1 MHTRLTA
8 LLGTTILAGALI
20 SAPAIAQEVDTAT
33 QVDEIVVTGT
43 RIVRPNQTSATAVQ
57 SVNSEAIA
65 LSGQT
70 NVGDILRSLPSAGQS
85 ALTPS
90 SSNFLTANNGVTS
103 VNLRSLGEARTLV
116 LVNGRRYIGGV
127 PGTSTVDFATLPTEF
142 IDRIDVVTG
151 GASSVYGSDALAG
164 VVNIITQRNYQ
175 GFEAFGQYGITERG
189 DGENYKFGFKLGSN
203 FADDRGNFVAS
214 LSYNET
220 HGIYARDRGDRGM
233 ALDGTSDTFKK
244 TKYFSGS
251 SVTPGGVAIIPGL
264 EQNGVTPASQSWTLW
279 DGKLV
284 KFDNSVHGYNR
295 QDYRALMVPTD
306 GLHLTSQARYD
317 YNNNH
322 SFFMEA
328 SAYRGRAQSSMEP
341 TGVQNSDLYKDG
353 SNITRDIACTST
365 GCVYGI
371 PILSEA
377 VPVAIRDLVRAATPG
392 LTDEQRAV
400 GFNRRFS
407 EAPNRSNIEERNH
420 SRIVAGLQGKLG
432 TPLDLSYEMSFNWG
446 HLSNQRTNE
455 GALLKDNLINAIDVV
470 KLADGSFAC
479 RSELARAQGCLPIFV
494 FEEGGASKEAMDYVQ
509 IVHKVDNMMD
519 QKVINGF
526 LSGTAFELP
535 AGPLQ
540 FVVGGEY
547 RREESELVPDV
558 AMQRGLTTTNLT
570 PITRGSYDVSEGF
583 IELNIPLLADL
594 PWAHQLDLSLS
605 ARVSDYSTV
614 GKTDAYAASLEW
626 KPVDFLKVRSQYA
639 RSVRAPNIAEL
650 YAGVSQTY
658 PTDADPCRSLTIV
671 NGQGAFFKERSGYD
685 VGKIVGSGV
694 DSGTVGSNAA
704 KACLADPTV
713 AARVARD
720 GHYIQTQSEAQGYY
734 GFNSGNEDLEAETST
749 SFTAGLLFNPR
760 WNDWWSG
767 LSVSVDYFQLEIEG
781 MIGTLGRST
790 SLNECYVNSGGVY
803 DPNNIYCKQIIR
815 EDKGASVGS
824 FREVNSRTMNLGEN
838 RTRGFDLQA
847 NYSVDLTRLPYLSA
861 FEDAGQLA
869 IGYSHQHLMTRK
881 TSPLAGGAMVE
892 FAGRSATPKNVGN
905 LNLVYR
911 RGPLTTSWKTRF
923 MGESCYRYLDRCD
936 PKDDKSDYIGLRH
949 FSDLQVR
956 YDVTDKAEV
965 FVGVDNIFDEYV
977 YIAQT
982 ITSATGWT
990 TDPSIY
996 DGLGRRF
1003 NMGMRMRF

>member
-284 KFDNSVHGYNR
+284 QFDNSVHGYNR

-317 YNNNH
+317 FNNDH

-420 SRIVAGLQGKLG
+420 SRIVVGLQGKLG

-519 QKVINGF
+519 HKVINGF

-570 PITRGSYDVSEGF
+570 PVTRGSYDVSEGF

-594 PWAHQLDLSLS
+594 PWAHQLDLNLS

-626 KPVDFLKVRSQYA
+626 KPVNFLKVRSQYA

-847 NYSVDLTRLPYLSA
+847 NYSVDLTRLPYLSE

-1003 NMGMRMRF
+1003 NMGMRVRF